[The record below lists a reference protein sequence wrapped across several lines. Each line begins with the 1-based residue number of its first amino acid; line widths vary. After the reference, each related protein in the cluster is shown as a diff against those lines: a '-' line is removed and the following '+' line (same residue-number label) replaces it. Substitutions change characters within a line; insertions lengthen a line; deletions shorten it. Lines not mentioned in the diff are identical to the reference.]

1 MLALMAKA
9 MAILIYFAPI
19 LGNFS
24 MSNHWWHAFGQ
35 WANAHI
41 PYASARLIYADNS
54 SEFSINFHS
63 ALKIRRKATFFLVT
77 LCRQATKLRMMTSSS
92 ILLGKSFL

>member
-1 MLALMAKA
+1 MFALMAKA

-19 LGNFS
+19 LGNFC
-24 MSNHWWHAFGQ
+24 MSNHWWHVFGQ

-54 SEFSINFHS
+54 SEFSINLHS
-63 ALKIRRKATFFLVT
+63 AVKSGGNMQKIILTRKVV
-77 LCRQATKLRMMTSSS
+77 LCTPVHK
-92 ILLGKSFL
+92 